1 MADSGRSVP
10 ICLIAAFLGSLLA
23 VDASLG
29 AAADSRFDISPD
41 GHSVEFELRDVPRHD
56 VLARLFAEQ
65 EIKVDWLEPAIANDL
80 VSGSYHGALSQVARQ
95 LLEKLN
101 FILVY
106 NMTPNARRITRI
118 VIVGAAKGE
127 PSPAL
132 PALQAALQRAETAK
146 QSSPANAAEPATA
159 SRRGPSSSS
168 LLREPASP
176 LSRNVGD
183 AQAPV
188 PTPIATPGAQLLPIA
203 TPAPPDLTPAPI
215 TT

>member
-1 MADSGRSVP
+1 MCHAIMCWRG
-10 ICLIAAFLGSLLA
+10 C
-23 VDASLG
+23 
-29 AAADSRFDISPD
+29 
-41 GHSVEFELRDVPRHD
+41 
-56 VLARLFAEQ
+56 AEQ

-80 VSGSYHGALSQVARQ
+80 ISGSYHGALSQVARQ

-132 PALQAALQRAETAK
+132 PALQAALKQAETSK
-146 QSSPANAAEPATA
+146 ESSPVNATQPATS
-159 SRRGPSSSS
+159 SRRGPSSSA
-168 LLREPASP
+168 LLREPASA

-183 AQAPV
+183 AHAPV
-188 PTPIATPGAQLLPIA
+188 PTPIATSGPQPVPVAR
-203 TPAPPDLTPAPI
+203 PAPSDLIPAPI
-215 TT
+215 TTGLPSVAPIAGADLPMLPGPQSTRGPK